1 MGHPIQIWATASLQ
15 TYEQSGK
22 QEWYIKTLDGQYT
35 DEKVTFPVSE
45 HCLIG
50 FNDEHVILNNP
61 LQGITIWDKEAF
73 EIAYKD
79 MGSQAIM
86 IEE

>member
-1 MGHPIQIWATASLQ
+1 MTGSSLDDLLTYVEMGHPIQIWATASLQ

-45 HCLIG
+45 HCLVLIG
-50 FNDEHVILNNP
+50 FDEEHVILNNP
-61 LQGITIWDKEAF
+61 LQGITIWDK
-73 EIAYKD
+73 
-79 MGSQAIM
+79 
-86 IEE
+86 